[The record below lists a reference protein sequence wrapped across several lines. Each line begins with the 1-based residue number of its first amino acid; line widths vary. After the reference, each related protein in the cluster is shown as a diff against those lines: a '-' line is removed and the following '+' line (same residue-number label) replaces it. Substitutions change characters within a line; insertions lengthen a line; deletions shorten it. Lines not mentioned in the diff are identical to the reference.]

1 MLLRQGGHT
10 LLPELFDVVGDEMF
24 IRLLDMFR
32 GETFKF
38 PTEQELKRYSKEI
51 DIYVRV
57 KRAEVKHREM
67 ERLAFEYVC
76 TYQNIQQTYSRMTKF
91 VDEAHLQL

>member
-10 LLPELFDVVGDEMF
+10 LLPELFDVVGDELF
-24 IRLLDMFR
+24 IRLLD
-32 GETFKF
+32 TFSGDTFVF
-38 PTEQELKRYSKEI
+38 PSEKELKRYSKEV

-57 KRAEVKHREM
+57 KQAEVKHREM

-76 TYQNIQQTYSRMTKF
+76 TYQNIQQTYARMSKII
-91 VDEAHLQL
+91 DEAQIQL